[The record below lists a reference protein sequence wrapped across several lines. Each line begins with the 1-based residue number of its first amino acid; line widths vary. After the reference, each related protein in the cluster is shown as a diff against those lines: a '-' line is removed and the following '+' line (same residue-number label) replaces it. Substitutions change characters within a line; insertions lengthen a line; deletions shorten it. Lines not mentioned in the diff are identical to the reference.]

1 MIFFIIFLKY
11 FLLYIKVSKNVSAS
25 YDQENKERLPKKKRK
40 KKNLVKVIKVFHKNK
55 KKESNNMVVK
65 NTKIYQKMKRKSLL
79 SVEKNIIESKN
90 AL

>member
-1 MIFFIIFLKY
+1 M
-11 FLLYIKVSKNVSAS
+11 SKNLSAR
-25 YDQENKERLPKKKRK
+25 YDQENTERLPKKRK
-40 KKNLVKVIKVFHKNK
+40 KKNLVKVIKVFCKKK

-65 NTKIYQKMKRKSLL
+65 NTKIYHKMKSKSLL